1 MEKTQTKEK
10 NKSDENEKM
19 VVEIKVVKVVQST
32 FKE

>member
-10 NKSDENEKM
+10 NKGDENEKM
-19 VVEIKVVKVVQST
+19 VVEIKVVQST